1 MKSWIALFSGLLVAL
16 VSNNGIAQ
24 TQSDLCFETA
34 ERLAIFALQET
45 EGYGF
50 VPLPTIVSPAT
61 TSNPDGVYTFS
72 FGTNSGGKDSSLPT
86 YELKFHLNSKSQS
99 CSLTGWTV
107 K

>member
-1 MKSWIALFSGLLVAL
+1 MKSWIALLVAL

-24 TQSDLCFETA
+24 TQSADKADRCFETA
-34 ERLAIFALQET
+34 ERLAMFALQET

-50 VPLPTIVSPAT
+50 VPVPTIVSPAT

-86 YELKFHLNSKSQS
+86 YELKFHLNRNSQS